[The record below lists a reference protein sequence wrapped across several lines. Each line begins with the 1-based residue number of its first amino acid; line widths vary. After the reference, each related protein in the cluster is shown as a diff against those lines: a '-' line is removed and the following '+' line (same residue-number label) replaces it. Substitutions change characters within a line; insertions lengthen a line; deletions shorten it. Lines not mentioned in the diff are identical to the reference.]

1 LDQKG
6 SGNVDQG
13 SEEDQVSWV
22 IGHRG
27 ACGYAPEN
35 TLASINKA
43 ADLGMKWVEF
53 DVKLSADRHPV
64 LFHDMTL
71 GRTSD
76 GKGYVSQFT
85 LEELR
90 ALDSGSW
97 FSSEFSGERIVTLT
111 EAIETLAKR
120 GVGALVELK
129 SSPGQEVQTGQVV
142 AEHLLQHWPK
152 NLPAPMLVSF
162 SEKSL
167 AAGREIAPQLPAG
180 LNVRQVPKNWQKRLE
195 RLGCKSLQCRHQ
207 YLTRARA
214 QEIISTGT
222 KLRCFTVNTPHRA
235 QTLASWGVHGIFS
248 NFPDR
253 MKKHK

>member
-1 LDQKG
+1 MDDQTP
-6 SGNVDQG
+6 
-13 SEEDQVSWV
+13 WV

-43 ADLGMKWVEF
+43 ADLGVKCVEF

-64 LFHDMTL
+64 IFHDTTL
-71 GRTSD
+71 GRTSN
-76 GKGYVSQFT
+76 GKGRVSQMT

-90 ALDSGSW
+90 TLDIGSW
-97 FSSEFSGERIVTLT
+97 FSFKFSGERIMTLAET
-111 EAIETLAKR
+111 IEVLAKR
-120 GVGALVELK
+120 GVGAMVELK
-129 SSPGQEVQTGQVV
+129 PSPGQEVQTGQVV
-142 AEHLLQHWPK
+142 AEHLLRHWPSDQ
-152 NLPAPMLVSF
+152 PAPMLVSF

-167 AAGREIAPQLPAG
+167 AAAREVAPQLPAG
-180 LNVRQVPKNWQKRLE
+180 LNVRRVPKNWQKRLE
-195 RLGCKSLQCRHQ
+195 RLRCNSLQCRHQ

-222 KLRCFTVNTPHRA
+222 TLRCFTVNTARRA
-235 QTLASWGVHGIFS
+235 RTLAGWGVHGIFS

-253 MKKHK
+253 TPKPAETCRNLNEEFQI